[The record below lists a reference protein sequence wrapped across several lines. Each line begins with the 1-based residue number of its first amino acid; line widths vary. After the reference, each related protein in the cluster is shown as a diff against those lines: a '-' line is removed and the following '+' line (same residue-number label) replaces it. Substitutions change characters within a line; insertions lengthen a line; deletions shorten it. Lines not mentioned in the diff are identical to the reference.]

1 MIDILHTLHVSNID
15 VAIFVTVSV
24 LIAGMLFQSNSEK
37 GRGALLRRRYNRVTG
52 KEENA
57 RMMSA
62 SDPIDAELRR
72 RQIRSAM
79 KHKDKNSGPTI
90 RAKLHQAG
98 LKWSM
103 PKYVV
108 ITLLAIVAVWGGL
121 MLVVGKNPLLLF
133 LVAIPLGAILPYFYV
148 LRTLKKRLKKFANE
162 FPSALDIIV
171 RGVSAGLPLSE
182 CLKTIAN
189 EAREPVRSEFN
200 QLLNDQSVGIPLEK
214 AVHRLAVRVP
224 LPETS
229 FFAIV
234 LAVQSRSGG
243 SLSEILTN
251 LSSVVRGRKM
261 LDAQI
266 QTMSAEA
273 KMSGRLIGAMPLL
286 VAASLFYLSPDY
298 ITILTSTSVGN
309 LILAGCVFWM
319 SSGVMVMKKMINF
332 KV

>member
-1 MIDILHTLHVSNID
+1 MIELLHTLHVSSID

-24 LIAGMLFQSNSEK
+24 LIAGLMFQSNSEK

-52 KEENA
+52 KESA
-57 RMMSA
+57 RMMST

-79 KHKDKNSGPTI
+79 KHKDKNSGPSI

-98 LKWSM
+98 LNWSM
-103 PKYVV
+103 TKYAV
-108 ITLLAIVAVWGGL
+108 ITLFAMVMVWCGLTLA
-121 MLVVGKNPLLLF
+121 VGKQPILLILI
-133 LVAIPLGAILPYFYV
+133 AIPLGAILPYFYV
-148 LRTLKKRLKKFANE
+148 QRALKTRLKKFANE

-200 QLLNDQSVGIPLEK
+200 QLLNDQSVGISLDK
-214 AVHRLAVRVP
+214 AVHRMAVRVP

-243 SLSEILTN
+243 SLSEVLTN

-298 ITILTSTSVGN
+298 ITILTSTSIGN

>member
-1 MIDILHTLHVSNID
+1 MTDLMQTLQIGSLDI
-15 VAIFVTVSV
+15 AIFVTVSI
-24 LIAGMLFQSNSEK
+24 LTAGLMFLNNSEK
-37 GRGALLRRRYNRVTG
+37 GRGSLLRRRLSRVSG
-52 KEENA
+52 EDPG
-57 RMMSA
+57 RMSSA
-62 SDPIDAELRR
+62 NDPIDAELRR

-79 KHKDKNSGPTI
+79 KNKDKDTGPSIT
-90 RAKLHQAG
+90 AKLRQAG
-98 LKWSM
+98 LDWSKS
-103 PKYVV
+103 KYAMV
-108 ITLLAIVAVWGGL
+108 TALTSMAVWAGL
-121 MLVVGKNPLLLF
+121 MAAFGKQPLLMMV
-133 LVAIPLGAILPYFYV
+133 VAFPVGAMLTYFYV
-148 LRTLKKRLKKFANE
+148 LRSIKKRLKKFSME

-189 EAREPVRSEFN
+189 EAQEPVRSEFS
-200 QLLNDQSVGIPLEK
+200 QMLSDQSVGIPLEK

-298 ITILTSTSVGN
+298 ITILTSTSAGN
-309 LILAGCVFWM
+309 LILVGCAFWM
-319 SSGVMVMKKMINF
+319 LTGVMVMKKMINF